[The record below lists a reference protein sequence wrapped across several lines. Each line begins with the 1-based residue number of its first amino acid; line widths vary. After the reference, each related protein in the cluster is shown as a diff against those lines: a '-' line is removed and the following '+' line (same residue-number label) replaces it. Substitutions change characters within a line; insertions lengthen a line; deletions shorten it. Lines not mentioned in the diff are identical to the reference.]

1 MVFIIKQLFKE
12 FYHYSCNVLMVIVLT
27 ISVPNFYLVE
37 HQLVNSVAIVMNLL
51 FLSCSW
57 LLAQGALIEAKQSL
71 ISYIIM

>member
-1 MVFIIKQLFKE
+1 
-12 FYHYSCNVLMVIVLT
+12 MVIVLT
-27 ISVPNFYLVE
+27 ISVPSFYLVE